1 MTGKIDDPFDLQ
13 RFVDAQQGVYEQAL
27 AELRQGRKRT
37 HWSWFVLP
45 QLRGLGSSPMAQ
57 RYAIGSLSEAR
68 AYLAHPLLGPRLVA
82 CVAAIN
88 AHAGTEA
95 TQILGGID
103 ARKFH
108 SCVTLFREAG
118 EPADPVFS
126 AALDTFFDGQ
136 PDDATLSLLAGRSP
150 L

>member
-1 MTGKIDDPFDLQ
+1 MPRQSDDPFDLQ

-27 AELRQGRKRT
+27 AELKQGHKRT

-45 QLRGLGSSPMAQ
+45 QLRGLGTSPMAQ
-57 RYAIGSLSEAR
+57 RYAIGSLDEAR
-68 AYLAHPLLGPRLVA
+68 AYLAHPLLGPRLVE
-82 CVAAIN
+82 CITAIN
-88 AHAGTEA
+88 AHAGTDA

-108 SCVTLFREAG
+108 SCVTLFRQAG
-118 EPADPVFS
+118 ERADPAFD

-136 PDDATLSLLAGRSP
+136 PDEATLSLLAGRS
-150 L
+150 

>member
-1 MTGKIDDPFDLQ
+1 MTSTSDDPFDLQ
-13 RFVDAQQGVYEQAL
+13 RFVEAQQGVYEQAL
-27 AELRQGRKRT
+27 AELKQGRKRT

-57 RYAIGSLSEAR
+57 RYAIGSLDEAR
-68 AYLAHPLLGPRLVA
+68 AYLTHPLLGPRLVA
-82 CVAAIN
+82 CVSAIN
-88 AHAGTEA
+88 AHAGTDAAE
-95 TQILGGID
+95 ILGGID

-118 EPADPVFS
+118 EPADPVFD

-136 PDDATLSLLAGRSP
+136 RDGATLSLLAGRSP
-150 L
+150 S